1 MFFIAKK
8 QTKNTNNKMD
18 KITFS
23 FMVTSCEEKEGIW
36 TSRDNQGTSQATAK

>member
-8 QTKNTNNKMD
+8 QTKNTTNNKMD

-23 FMVTSCEEKEGIW
+23 FMVTSCEEKEGI
-36 TSRDNQGTSQATAK
+36 